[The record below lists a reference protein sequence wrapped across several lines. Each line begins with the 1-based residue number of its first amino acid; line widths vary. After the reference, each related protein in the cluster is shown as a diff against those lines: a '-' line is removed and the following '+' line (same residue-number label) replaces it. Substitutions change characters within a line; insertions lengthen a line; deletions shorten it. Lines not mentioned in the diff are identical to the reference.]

1 MNEDTHRQEYL
12 NERQFYIEGSLASQR
27 DFDKSLITLC
37 TGVLG
42 LSIAMTRL
50 FDVSLKA
57 KFCPIGCWIFL
68 TLSLI
73 FILISFDIGSRYN

>member
-1 MNEDTHRQEYL
+1 MSDDIDRQEYL
-12 NERQFYIEGSLASQR
+12 DERQFYIEGSLASQR

-50 FDVSLKA
+50 FDVGLKA
-57 KFCPIGCWIFL
+57 KFWLIG
-68 TLSLI
+68 
-73 FILISFDIGSRYN
+73 